1 MASEAQIRAQAKYD
15 KNNTKNIMFKFNKK
29 TDADI
34 LAFFETLDNRQ
45 GFVKQLIREA
55 MNGRV
60 ADPASA
66 PVMNKFIVS
75 GKFEPGERV
84 TVSIDGKEFTR
95 VVRYSSMLKEPAIT
109 ALNTNYTKSDFNGGN

>member
-1 MASEAQIRAQAKYD
+1 MAITDAQKKAQAKYD
-15 KNNTKNIMFKFNKK
+15 KKNTKSIMFKFNLT

-34 LAFFETLDNRQ
+34 LAKLDSVDNKQ
-45 GFVKQLIREA
+45 GYIKELIRRDLGIAEA
-55 MNGRV
+55 PT
-60 ADPASA
+60 AEPTI
-66 PVMNKFIVS
+66 NKFIVS
-75 GKFEPGERV
+75 GKFEPGEKV